1 MIRKVC
7 TILSTVLI
15 VLMLLIAGV
24 LLVPYLFG
32 YRPTAVLTGSMEP
45 TYHVGSV
52 IFVKEVEPE
61 EIQVKDVITYST
73 PGMGYPTTHRVMSID
88 TDKQVFV
95 TQGDANNVTDGE
107 IAFSRLLGRPAKISL
122 PLVGYISNSI
132 QTTLSGKL
140 IAAAVVLAIIL
151 LVFLPDLFTKK
162 TDKAAAVP
170 KAEES
175 CSGEGADADEN
186 RQG

>member
-1 MIRKVC
+1 LIRKVC
-7 TILSTVLI
+7 NILSTVLI

-107 IAFSRLLGRPAKISL
+107 IAFSRLLGRNLSPPGRL
-122 PLVGYISNSI
+122 HFQFHSNH
-132 QTTLSGKL
+132 T
-140 IAAAVVLAIIL
+140 
-151 LVFLPDLFTKK
+151 
-162 TDKAAAVP
+162 
-170 KAEES
+170 E
-175 CSGEGADADEN
+175 
-186 RQG
+186 R